1 MRACHQQHLLQR
13 QRGRFHV
20 PDSRAAFTIVPVTQ
34 QSRQLNRYRAVVQAS
49 SATAITTKTVHMPN
63 SKSKSLPFFTNDL
76 DDSPTES
83 ASESQLLKPFTNA
96 TYKAL
101 QVIERGMHS
110 GEGIQGCSIYTGTAG
125 VAYMFL
131 RLAESL
137 QYTQQKLADHPDQVF
152 ANLDAA
158 CLLNR
163 AEEYGH
169 WAKHLSHCGKHEKR
183 VSFLEGHPGCLAVQ
197 TAIAS
202 LRGKKVQAKHCLQE
216 LESWGSRVLNMPS
229 AECEILYGRC
239 GYLHALLFARKYAGP
254 SPDTQQLIKQLL
266 QQIVEEGQRGTAQLR
281 SMGNTSWD
289 LMWSW
294 HGSYY
299 LGGAHGVCGIL
310 LTLMQCHPELEE
322 LYPGQATPLLMGVLG
337 GLMTQILP
345 SGNLLSSLGS
355 ESDKYVQWCHG
366 APGLIPVLTKAYQ
379 LLDDSS
385 PEHAAGREQILAAAR
400 KAADV
405 VWERGLLTKGMGL
418 CHGMSGN
425 AYALLSLYHVT
436 KEDLYKCRA
445 QQFGQFMADHCK
457 ELQDVP
463 DAPLSLYEGLGGAVC
478 FWMDVLAPEHAAS
491 FPGYEL

>member
-1 MRACHQQHLLQR
+1 MRACHQQNLLQR
-13 QRGRFHV
+13 QRGQFLLPHW
-20 PDSRAAFTIVPVTQ
+20 RAAISVL
-34 QSRQLNRYRAVVQAS
+34 SLNRQNRQHNRYLAVGQAS
-49 SATAITTKTVHMPN
+49 SGTQVATRNSHMPK
-63 SKSKSLPFFTNDL
+63 SKSKSHPFFSNNL
-76 DDSPTES
+76 DDSPTDS
-83 ASESQLLKPFTNA
+83 ASESELLKPFSEA
-96 TYKAL
+96 TYRAL
-101 QVIERGMHS
+101 QVIERGTHS
-110 GEGIQGCSIYTGTAG
+110 GEGLQGCSIYTGTAG

-131 RLAESL
+131 RLAEGL
-137 QYTQQKLADHPDQVF
+137 QYTQQKMADHPDQVF
-152 ANLDAA
+152 ASLDAA

-183 VSFLEGHPGCLAVQ
+183 VTFLEGHPGCLAVQ

-202 LRGKKVQAKHCLQE
+202 LCGKKVQAKHCLQE
-216 LESWGSRVLNMPS
+216 LESWGPRVTKMP
-229 AECEILYGRC
+229 ATECEILYGRC

-254 SPDTQQLIKQLL
+254 TPETQQLIKQLL
-266 QQIVEEGQRGTAQLR
+266 QQIVEEGQRGAAQLR
-281 SMGNTSWD
+281 SMGNTHWD

-310 LTLMQCHPELEE
+310 LTLMECQPELEE
-322 LYPGQATPLLMGVLG
+322 LYPDQATPLLMGVLD

-345 SGNLLSSLGS
+345 SGNLLSSLTS

-385 PEHAAGREQILAAAR
+385 PECAAGREQILAAAK

-436 KEDLYKCRA
+436 KDDLYKCRA
-445 QQFGQFMADHCK
+445 QEFGHFMADHWK
-457 ELQDVP
+457 ELKDVP
-463 DAPLSLYEGLGGAVC
+463 DAHLSLYEGLGGAVC
-478 FWMDVLAPEHAAS
+478 LWMDLLAPEHAAA

>member
-405 VWERGLLTKGMGL
+405 VWERGLLTKVND
-418 CHGMSGN
+418 SV
-425 AYALLSLYHVT
+425 LLSA
-436 KEDLYKCRA
+436 C
-445 QQFGQFMADHCK
+445 QQR
-457 ELQDVP
+457 
-463 DAPLSLYEGLGGAVC
+463 
-478 FWMDVLAPEHAAS
+478 
-491 FPGYEL
+491 